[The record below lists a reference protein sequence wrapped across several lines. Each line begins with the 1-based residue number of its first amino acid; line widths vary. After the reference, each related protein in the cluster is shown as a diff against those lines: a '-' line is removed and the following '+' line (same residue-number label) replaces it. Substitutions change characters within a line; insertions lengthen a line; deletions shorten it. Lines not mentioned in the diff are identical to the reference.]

1 MAWTEGE
8 VAQELADLFELD
20 TDRSNE
26 GWLIHTRGYGPGE
39 FALQQEDSTYTV
51 IVEKVRG

>member
-1 MAWTEGE
+1 MAWTEQE

-26 GWLIHTRGYGPGE
+26 GWVIHTRGYGPGE

-51 IVEKVRG
+51 IVEKVR